1 VPPPSLRPSVSA
13 YHAVEASGVSQ
24 TALKVEGLAKSYMI
38 ARALGRQPYRTLQEE
53 VIALPKN
60 LWKRALG
67 RTDAMEIFWA
77 LEDVSFEVNQGEVVG
92 IIGRNGAGKSTLLKI
107 LSRITEPTRGRAE
120 IYGRVGAL
128 LEVGTGFHNE
138 LTGRENIFLSGA
150 ILGMRKQEIARQ
162 FDAIVDFAEVEQ
174 FIDTPT
180 KRYSSGMYMRLAFA
194 VAAHLEPEILLVDE
208 VLAVGDAAFQ
218 KKCLGKMEDVAGEGR
233 TVFFVS
239 HNTQAVRQLCT
250 RGILLEH
257 GRVAA
262 DGPVDST
269 MAVYNQRLRAMRV
282 DAETGVNN
290 PENRRGSGAVR
301 FTAVSVEDLDGNER
315 YTFSMGDTVRF
326 RLSFTVHAP
335 MRGLAIFVGLR
346 SGMSRELVTSARHV
360 ITESEIKPGSTSTVV
375 VDLPNAYI
383 RPGEYPL
390 YLHVSEAMQSP
401 KNYDVLD
408 DLTPPL
414 VIVAGSRVLHDNF
427 DPSRPLGVFSLPSR
441 MVVEVQPGES
451 DTQEPPMEMK
461 RPQIV
466 R

>member
-1 VPPPSLRPSVSA
+1 MT
-13 YHAVEASGVSQ
+13 Q
-24 TALKVEGLAKSYMI
+24 TAIKVEGLAKSYRI

-53 VIALPKN
+53 VIELPKT
-60 LWKRALG
+60 LWKRAMG
-67 RTDAMEIFWA
+67 RSDTMETFWA
-77 LEDVSFEVNQGEVVG
+77 LEDVSFEVKEGEVVG

-120 IYGRVGAL
+120 IFGRVGAL
-128 LEVGTGFHNE
+128 LEVGTGFHPE

-150 ILGMRKQEIARQ
+150 ILGMRKSEIARQ

-180 KRYSSGMYMRLAFA
+180 KRYSSGMYTRLAFA

-218 KKCLGKMEDVAGEGR
+218 KKCLGKMEEVSGEGR

-262 DGPVDST
+262 DGPTDST
-269 MAVYNQRLRAMRV
+269 LAVYNQKLRELKV

-301 FTAVSVEDLDGNER
+301 FTSVSVEDLDGNER

-326 RLSFTVHAP
+326 RLSFDVHAP

-346 SGMSRELVTSARHV
+346 SGLSRELITSARHV
-360 ITESEIKPGSTSTVV
+360 LTDTTVQPGTSSTVV
-375 VDLPNAYI
+375 VDLPEVYI

-390 YLHVSEAMQSP
+390 YLHVSEALQSP
-401 KNYDVLD
+401 RDYDVLD

-414 VIVAGSRVLHDNF
+414 VIVPGTRIMHDNF

-441 MVVEVQPGES
+441 IMLEDPEAGFDRE
-451 DTQEPPMEMK
+451 EPRPEMK

>member
-1 VPPPSLRPSVSA
+1 MN
-13 YHAVEASGVSQ
+13 
-24 TALKVEGLAKSYMI
+24 TAIRVEGLAKSYRI

-53 VIALPKN
+53 VIELPKT
-60 LWKRALG
+60 LWKRAMG
-67 RTDAMEIFWA
+67 RSDAMETFWA
-77 LEDVSFEVNQGEVVG
+77 LEDVSFEVKEGEVVG

-120 IYGRVGAL
+120 IFGRVGAL
-128 LEVGTGFHNE
+128 LEVGTGFHPE

-150 ILGMRKQEIARQ
+150 ILGMRKSEIARQ

-180 KRYSSGMYMRLAFA
+180 KRYSSGMYTRLAFA

-218 KKCLGKMEDVAGEGR
+218 KKCLGKMEEVSGEGR

-262 DGPVDST
+262 DGPTDST
-269 MAVYNQRLRAMRV
+269 LAVYNQKLRELRV

-301 FTAVSVEDLDGNER
+301 FTSVSVEDLDGNER

-326 RLSFTVHAP
+326 RLTFDVHAP

-346 SGMSRELVTSARHV
+346 SGLSRELITSARHV
-360 ITESEIKPGSTSTVV
+360 LTDSVVHPGTSSTVV
-375 VDLPNAYI
+375 VDLPEVYI

-390 YLHVSEAMQSP
+390 YLHVSEALQSP
-401 KNYDVLD
+401 RDYDVLD

-414 VIVAGSRVLHDNF
+414 VIVPGTRIMHDNF

-441 MVVEVQPGES
+441 IILEEPEAGFAREEPRGEL
-451 DTQEPPMEMK
+451 K
-461 RPQIV
+461 RPHIV

>member
-1 VPPPSLRPSVSA
+1 M
-13 YHAVEASGVSQ
+13 SQ
-24 TALKVEGLAKSYMI
+24 TAIRVEGRAKSYRI

-60 LWKRALG
+60 LWKRAMG
-67 RTDAMEIFWA
+67 RSDTMETFWA
-77 LEDVSFEVNQGEVVG
+77 LDDVSFEVNEGEVVG

-107 LSRITEPTRGRAE
+107 MSRITEPTRGRAD

-128 LEVGTGFHNE
+128 LEVGTGFHPE

-150 ILGMRKQEIARQ
+150 ILGMRKTEIARQ

-180 KRYSSGMYMRLAFA
+180 KRYSSGMYTRLAFA

-218 KKCLGKMEDVAGEGR
+218 KKCLGKMSDVAGEGR

-257 GRVAA
+257 GRVIA

-269 MAVYNQRLRAMRV
+269 MAVYNQRLREMRV

-301 FTAVSVEDLDGNER
+301 FTSVSVEDLEGNEH
-315 YTFSMGDTVRF
+315 YTFAMGDTIRF
-326 RLSFTVHAP
+326 RLTFTVHAP
-335 MRGLAIFVGLR
+335 MRGLAVFVGLR
-346 SGMSRELVTSARHV
+346 SGISRELITSARHV
-360 ITESEIKPGSTSTVV
+360 VSEATIAPGTESTVI
-375 VDLPNAYI
+375 VDLPNVYI

-390 YLHVSEAMQSP
+390 YLHVSESLQSP
-401 KNYDVLD
+401 RNYDVLD

-414 VIVAGSRVLHDNF
+414 VIVPGTRIMHDNF

-441 MVVEVQPGES
+441 MIVES
-451 DTQEPPMEMK
+451 PPPEAMSEEQFPEIT

>member
-1 VPPPSLRPSVSA
+1 MN
-13 YHAVEASGVSQ
+13 
-24 TALKVEGLAKSYMI
+24 TAIKVEGLAKSYRI

-53 VIALPKN
+53 VIELPKT

-67 RTDAMEIFWA
+67 RSDAMETFWA
-77 LEDVSFEVNQGEVVG
+77 LEDVSFEVKEGEVVG

-120 IYGRVGAL
+120 IFGRVGAL
-128 LEVGTGFHNE
+128 LEVGTGFHAE

-150 ILGMRKQEIARQ
+150 ILGMRKSEIARQ

-180 KRYSSGMYMRLAFA
+180 KRYSSGMYTRLAFA

-218 KKCLGKMEDVAGEGR
+218 KKCLGKMEEVSGEGR

-262 DGPVDST
+262 DGPTDST
-269 MAVYNQRLRAMRV
+269 LAVYNQKLRELRV

-301 FTAVSVEDLDGNER
+301 FTSVSVEDLDGNER

-326 RLSFTVHAP
+326 RLTFAVHAP
-335 MRGLAIFVGLR
+335 MRGIAIFVGLR
-346 SGMSRELVTSARHV
+346 SGLSRELITSARHV
-360 ITESEIKPGSTSTVV
+360 LTDSVVQPGTISTVV
-375 VDLPNAYI
+375 VDLPEVYI

-390 YLHVSEAMQSP
+390 YLHVSEELQSP
-401 KNYDVLD
+401 RDYDVLD

-414 VIVAGSRVLHDNF
+414 VIVPGTRIMHDNF

-441 MVVEVQPGES
+441 LILE
-451 DTQEPPMEMK
+451 EPENGFERDEPLTEIK

>member
-1 VPPPSLRPSVSA
+1 MN
-13 YHAVEASGVSQ
+13 
-24 TALKVEGLAKSYMI
+24 TAIRVEGLAKSYRI

-53 VIALPKN
+53 VIELPKT

-67 RTDAMEIFWA
+67 RSDTMETFWA
-77 LEDVSFEVNQGEVVG
+77 LEDVSFEVKEGEVVG

-107 LSRITEPTRGRAE
+107 LSRITEPTRGRAD
-120 IYGRVGAL
+120 IFGRVGAL
-128 LEVGTGFHNE
+128 LEVGTGFHPE

-150 ILGMRKQEIARQ
+150 ILGMRKSEIARQ

-180 KRYSSGMYMRLAFA
+180 KRYSSGMYTRLAFA

-218 KKCLGKMEDVAGEGR
+218 KKCLGKMEQVSGEGR

-262 DGPVDST
+262 DGPTDST
-269 MAVYNQRLRAMRV
+269 LAVYNQKLRELRV

-326 RLSFTVHAP
+326 RLTFTVHAP

-346 SGMSRELVTSARHV
+346 SGLSRELITSARHV
-360 ITESEIKPGSTSTVV
+360 LTDSVVQPGTTSTVV
-375 VDLPNAYI
+375 VDLPEIYI

-390 YLHVSEAMQSP
+390 YLHVSEALQSP
-401 KNYDVLD
+401 RDYDVLD

-414 VIVAGSRVLHDNF
+414 VVVPGTRIMHDNF

-441 MVVEVQPGES
+441 IMVEEPES
-451 DTQEPPMEMK
+451 GFERDEPRAELK
-461 RPQIV
+461 RPHIV

>member
-1 VPPPSLRPSVSA
+1 MN
-13 YHAVEASGVSQ
+13 
-24 TALKVEGLAKSYMI
+24 TAIRVEGLAKSYRI

-53 VIALPKN
+53 VVELPKT
-60 LWKRALG
+60 LWKRAMG
-67 RTDAMEIFWA
+67 RSDTMETFWA
-77 LEDVSFEVNQGEVVG
+77 LEDVSFEVKEGEVVG

-120 IYGRVGAL
+120 IFGRVGAL
-128 LEVGTGFHNE
+128 LEVGTGFHPE

-150 ILGMRKQEIARQ
+150 ILGMRKAEIARQ
-162 FDAIVDFAEVEQ
+162 FEAIVDFAEVEQ

-180 KRYSSGMYMRLAFA
+180 KRYSSGMYTRLAFA

-218 KKCLGKMEDVAGEGR
+218 KKCLGKMEQVSGEGR

-262 DGPVDST
+262 DGPTDST
-269 MAVYNQRLRAMRV
+269 LAVYNQKLRELRV

-301 FTAVSVEDLDGNER
+301 FTSVSVEDLEGNER

-326 RLSFTVHAP
+326 RLTFAVHAP

-346 SGMSRELVTSARHV
+346 SGLSRELITSARHILTDSV
-360 ITESEIKPGSTSTVV
+360 VEPGTTSTVV
-375 VDLPNAYI
+375 VDLPEVYI

-390 YLHVSEAMQSP
+390 YLHVSEALQSP
-401 KNYDVLD
+401 RDYDVLD

-414 VIVAGSRVLHDNF
+414 VIVPGTRIMHDNF

-441 MVVEVQPGES
+441 IMVEDPES
-451 DTQEPPMEMK
+451 GLEREEPRAEMK

>member
-1 VPPPSLRPSVSA
+1 MPYERVLGGRIVSDIA
-13 YHAVEASGVSQ
+13 I
-24 TALKVEGLAKSYMI
+24 KVEGLAKCYRI

-53 VIALPKN
+53 VVALPKI

-67 RTDAMEIFWA
+67 RADTMETFWA
-77 LEDVSFEVNQGEVVG
+77 LEDVSFDVRQGEVVG
-92 IIGRNGAGKSTLLKI
+92 IIGRNGAGKSTLLKL
-107 LSRITEPTRGRAE
+107 LSRITQPTRGRAE
-120 IYGRVGAL
+120 IYGRIGAL
-128 LEVGTGFHNE
+128 LEVGTGFHPE

-150 ILGMRKQEIARQ
+150 ILGMRKTEIARQ

-174 FIDTPT
+174 FIDTPI
-180 KRYSSGMYMRLAFA
+180 KRYSSGMYTRLAFA

-208 VLAVGDAAFQ
+208 VLAVGDASFQ

-257 GRVAA
+257 GRVIA
-262 DGPVDST
+262 DGPTDST
-269 MAVYNQRLRAMRV
+269 MAVYNQRLRDMRV

-301 FTAVSVEDLDGNER
+301 FTGVSVEDMAGNER
-315 YTFSMGDTVRF
+315 YTFEMGDDIRF
-326 RLSFTVHAP
+326 RLSIAVNTA
-335 MRGLAIFVGLR
+335 MRGLAVVVALR
-346 SGMSRELVTSARHV
+346 SGISREMVTSARHV
-360 ITESEIKPGSTSTVV
+360 ITTDAIPAGDTATVL
-375 VDLPNAYI
+375 VDLPEVYI

-390 YLHVSEAMQSP
+390 YLLATEAIQSAT
-401 KNYDVLD
+401 NYDVLD

-414 VIVAGSRVLHDNF
+414 VITSGSRRLHENF
-427 DPSRPLGVFSLPSR
+427 DPAQPYGLFSLPSR
-441 MVVEVQPGES
+441 MTIDHAPRAEIV
-451 DTQEPPMEMK
+451 DEPTAK
-461 RPQIV
+461 RMRPHIM